1 MTQRI
6 IDAHVHLD
14 MYSDEAREQ
23 ILKELETFHI
33 DHLISVSNHA
43 PSARANLKLAHQ
55 DQRIKP
61 AIGFHPEQKLPDE
74 EELQQLFSLIE
85 RHKKDIAAVGE
96 VGLPYYLR
104 KDNPSLKL
112 QPYVDLLERFIKLA
126 VKLNKPVILH
136 AIYEDADLA
145 CDLLE
150 KYAFHKAHFHWFK
163 GSSATIQRMIH
174 NQYFISVT
182 PDCLYESEIQQLIE
196 QYPLRLMMVETDG
209 PWPFEGIFKDEL
221 THPKMIHKSM
231 VTISKVKRIALDEV
245 YHQLY
250 QNTIRFFGN

>member
-14 MYSDEAREQ
+14 MYSDKAQEQ
-23 ILKELETFHI
+23 ILKELNTFHI
-33 DHLISVSNHA
+33 DHLISVSNHVS
-43 PSARANLKLAHQ
+43 SARTNLQLAHQ
-55 DQRIKP
+55 NQRVKP

-74 EELQQLFSLIE
+74 EELQQLFSLIDRNKE
-85 RHKKDIAAVGE
+85 DITAIGE

-104 KDNPSLKL
+104 KDAPSLKL
-112 QPYVDLLERFIKLA
+112 QPYVDLLEHFIQIA
-126 VKLNKPVILH
+126 VKLNKPIILH

-150 KYAFHKAHFHWFK
+150 KYDFHKAHFHWFK
-163 GSSATIQRMIH
+163 GSPATIQRMMN

-209 PWPFEGIFKDEL
+209 PWPFEGIFKDKL
-221 THPKMIHKSM
+221 THPKMIHQSM
-231 VTISKVKRIALDEV
+231 MTISKLKGVALDEV
-245 YHQLY
+245 YQQLY
-250 QNTIRFFGN
+250 QNTIRFYGD